1 MAAGGHSDAMN
12 VRFREIVPVAS
23 AVVVA
28 AYGAHLI
35 LIGQLL
41 TMVSPDGQPA
51 LSVQAPNMAGL
62 IPLAAGLL
70 VVVGIAR
77 RRQRL
82 AWIGALAALAF
93 SILFL
98 FGVGGILIPIA
109 GLLVL
114 SLALIRRSA
123 VGRPADR

>member
-1 MAAGGHSDAMN
+1 MN
-12 VRFREIVPVAS
+12 VRFREIVPAAS